1 MTMTTLLTKEEI
13 LQAEDLPTEDVE
25 VPEWGGTVRVRTL
38 KGFERDRFEES
49 ITEQQG
55 KTTRVIAEHLRAKL
69 VALSVVDQDG
79 ERLFDE
85 QDVRRLSGKSAR
97 ALDRV
102 FAVAQRLS
110 GISND
115 DVEELVKNSS
125 DGPSASSGSD

>member
-1 MTMTTLLTKEEI
+1 MTLLTKEEI

>member
-1 MTMTTLLTKEEI
+1 MTTLLTKEEI